1 MDLIKRG
8 RIGGMVWVFLLLG
21 SIAIGFGSAFGE
33 GEKPAIP
40 PEESS
45 EMVLVVK
52 GKDSG
57 GKLGPLIGAE
67 VNVCDEKEARHQRK
81 TTGEGRAIIKDLPR
95 GKVRVQVIAP
105 DWEPFGKDYDLTQ
118 KRHEFSIEMEKRKSE

>member
-1 MDLIKRG
+1 MYLSERA
-8 RIGGMVWVFLLLG
+8 RIRGMVLVFLLLG

-40 PEESS
+40 AEESS

-57 GKLGPLIGAE
+57 GGLSAVIGAV
-67 VNVCDEKEARHQRK
+67 VNVSDSRGAQHQQK
-81 TTGEGRAIIKDLPR
+81 TTKDGRAIIKDLPR
-95 GKVRVQVIAP
+95 GKVRVQAIAP
-105 DWEPFGKDYDLTQ
+105 EWEPFGKDYDLTQ
-118 KRHEFSIEMEKRKSE
+118 KKHEFSIEMEKRKSE